1 MAKNAKVIFAIQNGQ
16 PLIQFSISD
25 NVEGC
30 AEEKFTELLNDLPV
44 PKSVK
49 DSLKE
54 LSPARLLSS
63 NEVKVQD
70 ASASGIGQQSKSG
83 SNSAKKKL
91 RITDKQLETL
101 RDLLVK
107 KRISESSFCA
117 QHKVARL
124 EELTSGTAWH
134 ILDEWLN

>member
-1 MAKNAKVIFAIQNGQ
+1 MAKNAKVVFTIQNGQ
-16 PLIQFSISD
+16 PSIQFSISD

-54 LSPARLLSS
+54 LSPARLLPS
-63 NEVKVQD
+63 NEVEAHDVPQQ
-70 ASASGIGQQSKSG
+70 SVQQSKSG
-83 SNSAKKKL
+83 SDSAKKKS

-101 RDLLVK
+101 RDLLAK
-107 KRISESSFCA
+107 KRISESSFCT